1 MRNQRICHDVV
12 QGRYWQFH
20 VAHLGLRV
28 LLLLP
33 PRGACPTHSL
43 CFEKT
48 VLLLLGP
55 WLCLHCIWYLKMDM
69 SWTTLGTKSF
79 VVTEIHNGLFSW
91 WDEIDES
98 EQWQKG
104 IYYALCASYALVSL
118 IALVPYHCFIYDFIV
133 SLSLDYDLYIYNKIH
148 IMFKHVM
155 SCKYCYTI
163 FLMKYSLKLIVGN

>member
-1 MRNQRICHDVV
+1 
-12 QGRYWQFH
+12 
-20 VAHLGLRV
+20 
-28 LLLLP
+28 
-33 PRGACPTHSL
+33 
-43 CFEKT
+43 
-48 VLLLLGP
+48 
-55 WLCLHCIWYLKMDM
+55 M

-133 SLSLDYDLYIYNKIH
+133 SLSLDYDIYIYIYIYKTRYILCLN
-148 IMFKHVM
+148 M
-155 SCKYCYTI
+155 SCPANIVTQ
-163 FLMKYSLKLIVGN
+163 YSL